1 VGLAARYARGVATA
15 EPRVTERFDRRIVP
29 DAVLEFLRACARRE
43 PFHLGGGAALAG
55 VFLSHRKSRD
65 VDLFSHEGDAHR
77 DLVRALPAAAME
89 AGGRFV
95 MVRDAGGHAR
105 GKLTIGE
112 IEIEV
117 DAVHEALPDL
127 EPPPASIEG
136 ITVESLADLRAA
148 KLTCLLSR
156 REPRD
161 LVDVLFL
168 ERAGFRPE
176 ADLELALRK
185 DAGIDPAILIA
196 EFPSE
201 PMPEMLKPLTRSEFE
216 QYRDDL
222 ALRLREIAIK
232 V

>member
-1 VGLAARYARGVATA
+1 MTAT
-15 EPRVTERFDRRIVP
+15 FDRRIVP
-29 DAVLEFLRACARRE
+29 EPVLEFLRACARRE

-55 VFLSHRKSRD
+55 VFLSHRTSRD
-65 VDLFSHEGDAHR
+65 VDLFTHGHEAHR
-77 DLVRALPAAAME
+77 DLVRALPDAAVE

-95 MVRDAGGHAR
+95 VLRDAGGHVR

-112 IEIEV
+112 VELEV
-117 DAVHEALPDL
+117 DAVHEALADL
-127 EPPPASIEG
+127 EPPAGTFEG
-136 ITVESLADLRAA
+136 VTVESLADLRAA

-185 DAGIDPAILIA
+185 DAGIDPAILAWLIA
-196 EFPSE
+196 EFPTD
-201 PMPEMLKPLTRSEFE
+201 PLPEMLKPLTRSEFAR
-216 QYRDDL
+216 YRDDL
-222 ALRLREIAIK
+222 ALRLREVALK
-232 V
+232 A